1 MACSQAFPEVSTFVM
16 KMLADPPNETDEE
29 PPPLVVVV
37 AFVGHADGVVPLHPD
52 VREQVVDVK
61 RVVLGVGGGAS
72 APGFEDCGTGSSTA
86 SSNKREEVGDD
97 LPLLLAVH
105 RLM

>member
-1 MACSQAFPEVSTFVM
+1 LACSQAFPQVSTFVM

-37 AFVGHADGVVPLHPD
+37 AYGVVPLHPD
-52 VREQVVDVK
+52 VREQVVDGK

-97 LPLLLAVH
+97 LPLLLAVQ
-105 RLM
+105 RSM

>member
-1 MACSQAFPEVSTFVM
+1 M

-37 AFVGHADGVVPLHPD
+37 AVVVVRAGGVVPLHPD
-52 VREQVVDVK
+52 VREQVVDGK

-72 APGFEDCGTGSSTA
+72 APGFEDSGTGVLPPARTRGRRLEMTSPCFSRSSARCKLTC
-86 SSNKREEVGDD
+86 VG
-97 LPLLLAVH
+97 
-105 RLM
+105 